1 MVVTCSICDKT
12 YTDKYSLRAHISR
25 YHKNKHNSKVSNT
38 TIDDNNAQNMEYR
51 LDNNL
56 FKNSVIQNESY
67 SKDSAYKDDS
77 SQNEI
82 IFQNNKLLPY
92 IERLP
97 KLFRITTDLLNDIKY
112 LKKVVKQKQN
122 IPSFNRIISKMKY
135 IERLPKLFK
144 ITGNVLND
152 VKDLEKDVNE
162 IQSENIAS
170 NVKMS
175 GSGIENKN
183 KINELNNDINHLFI
197 KIMELEDSVENK
209 SIGFEYL
216 EKIFDNT
223 LLIVE
228 LFRNNM
234 YSDIKYKIKELRN
247 AALLT
252 LKILNGTKLLD
263 KDNEKLLHSLVNG
276 SIFDGKELL
285 EKNIKSLDTIFSYL
299 PSEEDFIE
307 VVKELKGSKNID
319 DDVEN
324 NNSSEDFVANTSK
337 DYDPSECSESE
348 KEDNESE
355 EVDEEELKEEIVL
368 NSDIEEEMMDT
379 DKKSIEESEGEFS
392 DNIDNQSKSIDNDD
406 EMSENEKSEDIPEE
420 EEMSVNKD
428 S

>member
-1 MVVTCSICDKT
+1 
-12 YTDKYSLRAHISR
+12 
-25 YHKNKHNSKVSNT
+25 
-38 TIDDNNAQNMEYR
+38 ME
-51 LDNNL
+51 LE
-56 FKNSVIQNESY
+56 ES
-67 SKDSAYKDDS
+67 
-77 SQNEI
+77 
-82 IFQNNKLLPY
+82 
-92 IERLP
+92 
-97 KLFRITTDLLNDIKY
+97 
-112 LKKVVKQKQN
+112 
-122 IPSFNRIISKMKY
+122 
-135 IERLPKLFK
+135 
-144 ITGNVLND
+144 
-152 VKDLEKDVNE
+152 
-162 IQSENIAS
+162 
-170 NVKMS
+170 
-175 GSGIENKN
+175 IENK
-183 KINELNNDINHLFI
+183 
-197 KIMELEDSVENK
+197 S
-209 SIGFEYL
+209 SGFEYL

-252 LKILNGTKLLD
+252 LKILNGTKQLD

-420 EEMSVNKD
+420 EEMSVNNMIVV
-428 S
+428 